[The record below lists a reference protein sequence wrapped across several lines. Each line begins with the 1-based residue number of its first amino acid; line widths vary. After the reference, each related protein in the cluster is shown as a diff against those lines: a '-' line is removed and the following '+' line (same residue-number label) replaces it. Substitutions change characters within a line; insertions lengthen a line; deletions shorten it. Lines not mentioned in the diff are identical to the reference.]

1 MDKIQ
6 EQLTYIGLE
15 INHMYILAMICC
27 AMIIDFLSG
36 VFAAK
41 VNPGIDFQT
50 QIGINGILKK
60 IAALILL
67 IFFIPLSVLIPG
79 KTGTGLLYVLYS
91 GYLIMEIQSILENY
105 RKLGIDVILFQNF
118 LNRCSKDDLTNK
130 KKKLNEYEEKEV
142 K

>member
-105 RKLGIDVILFQNF
+105 RKLGIDVIL
-118 LNRCSKDDLTNK
+118 
-130 KKKLNEYEEKEV
+130 
-142 K
+142 